1 MWTIL
6 HRIEDIRQS
15 AAVDAKLVV
24 EMGALLAEDA
34 IMLAQ
39 KEIATAAQGG
49 ET

>member
-1 MWTIL
+1 MIL
-6 HRIEDIRQS
+6 HRIEEIRQS
-15 AAVDAKLVV
+15 VALDVKHVV